1 MSRNDGGVQ
10 SHQLSQMI
18 SAKAA
23 LKPPTLGLPMVDRYL
38 LKLMAPPMAAA
49 LAVVLIALLLERI
62 LRLFNLLAASNAR
75 FELILD
81 MVSNLV
87 PHYLGLALPAAFFIS
102 VFLVIARLGDNNE
115 VDALLASGMSITRLA
130 LPFMGVGAFLT
141 LFSVLLFGFIQP
153 YGRYGFNAD
162 LNAALN
168 SGWDARVQPR
178 TFVDPGRGFTLTA
191 DKVDPTGRRLEGVF
205 VRRLLPTG
213 QEEVITAGMG
223 ALNPSEDGRRLTLVL
238 QNAQQF
244 RERGER
250 EPVVGGFDRLTT
262 EVDFSVDAPPFRA
275 RGGAERELT
284 LLELRSEMKG
294 APTAEGRVRAASEF
308 YARMV
313 RSLSLPLLPLLAMP
327 LGMAAKRGRRGPGIV
342 IAAVV
347 MLLYQHGIQ
356 LGQSFADTGRA
367 GAFVAVWTPFA
378 VFASL
383 CGWLFWQS
391 RRRPGETPFTVV
403 VDALSDAL
411 DAIARVIRPNRPKA
425 AVA

>member
-1 MSRNDGGVQ
+1 M
-10 SHQLSQMI
+10 
-18 SAKAA
+18 
-23 LKPPTLGLPMVDRYL
+23 
-38 LKLMAPPMAAA
+38 
-49 LAVVLIALLLERI
+49 
-62 LRLFNLLAASNAR
+62 
-75 FELILD
+75 
-81 MVSNLV
+81 
-87 PHYLGLALPAAFFIS
+87 
-102 VFLVIARLGDNNE
+102 
-115 VDALLASGMSITRLA
+115 
-130 LPFMGVGAFLT
+130 
-141 LFSVLLFGFIQP
+141 
-153 YGRYGFNAD
+153 
-162 LNAALN
+162 
-168 SGWDARVQPR
+168 
-178 TFVDPGRGFTLTA
+178 
-191 DKVDPTGRRLEGVF
+191 F

-213 QEEVITAGMG
+213 QEEVITAGLG

-262 EVDFSVDAPPFRA
+262 EVDFSIDAPPFRA

-284 LLELRSEMKG
+284 LLELRSEMKD

-356 LGQSFADTGRA
+356 FGQSFADTGRA
-367 GAFVAVWTPFA
+367 APFVAVWTPFV
-378 VFASL
+378 VFATL

>member
-10 SHQLSQMI
+10 PHHLSQMI
-18 SAKAA
+18 RARAA
-23 LKPPTLGLPMVDRYL
+23 FTPPTLGLPMVDRYL

-115 VDALLASGMSITRLA
+115 VDALLASGMSIARLA
-130 LPFMGVGAFLT
+130 LPFIGVGAFLT

-205 VRRLLPTG
+205 VRRLLPNG
-213 QEEVITAGMG
+213 QEEVITAGLG

-238 QNAQQF
+238 ENAQQF
-244 RERGER
+244 RERPDR
-250 EPVVGGFDRLTT
+250 EPVVGGFERMTT
-262 EVDFSVDAPPFRA
+262 EVDFSIDAPPFRA

-284 LLELRSEMKG
+284 LLELRSEMKN
-294 APTAEGRVRAASEF
+294 APTAEGRARSASEF

-347 MLLYQHGIQ
+347 LLLYQHGIQ
-356 LGQSFADTGRA
+356 FGQSFADTGRA
-367 GAFVAVWTPFA
+367 APFVAVWTPFA
-378 VFASL
+378 IFATL
-383 CGWLFWQS
+383 CGWLFYQS

-403 VDALSDAL
+403 VDALSDAIDSL
-411 DAIARVIRPNRPKA
+411 VRMIRPSRPKA
-425 AVA
+425 AAA

>member
-1 MSRNDGGVQ
+1 MSPNDGGVQ
-10 SHQLSQMI
+10 PHLLSQMI
-18 SAKAA
+18 QAKAA
-23 LKPPTLGLPMVDRYL
+23 FKAPTFGLPMVDRYL
-38 LKLMAPPMAAA
+38 LRLMGPPMAAA

-62 LRLFNLLAASNAR
+62 LRLFNLLAASSAK
-75 FELILD
+75 FELIID
-81 MVSNLV
+81 MVGNLV

-115 VDALLASGMSITRLA
+115 VDALLASGMSISRLA
-130 LPFMGVGAFLT
+130 VPFIGVGAFLT

-168 SGWDARVQPR
+168 SGWDARVQAR

-191 DKVDPTGRRLEGVF
+191 DRVDPTGRRLEGVF
-205 VRRLLPTG
+205 VRRVLEDG
-213 QEEVITAGMG
+213 QEEVITAGSG
-223 ALNPSEDGRRLTLVL
+223 ALTPSENGRRLTLVL
-238 QNAQQF
+238 LNAQQF

-262 EVDFSVDAPPFRA
+262 SIDFSVEAPPFRA

-284 LLELRSEMKG
+284 LLELRREMSQ
-294 APTAEGRVRAASEF
+294 APTAEGQARAASEF

-313 RSLSLPLLPLLAMP
+313 RSISLPLLPLLAMP
-327 LGMAAKRGRRGPGIV
+327 LGMAAKRGRRGPGVV

-347 MLLYQHGIQ
+347 LLLYQHGIQ
-356 LGQSFADTGRA
+356 FGQSFADTGQTSPV
-367 GAFVAVWTPFA
+367 VAVWTPFA

-383 CGWLFWQS
+383 CGWLFVQS
-391 RRRPGETPFTVV
+391 RRRPGETPFNLV
-403 VDALSDAL
+403 VDALSDL
-411 DAIARVIRPNRPKA
+411 IDAVQRLIRPRRPQA
-425 AVA
+425 A